1 MTRRETVTGVVLL
14 LLLAI
19 LPAVASNLVLNF
31 VMTALIVALAALGW
45 NLLAG
50 FGGQFSFGHAAFFG
64 LGAYVDAV
72 LQLRFGVNAWV
83 ACGVAIVAAGAFG
96 WGLGAVVFRARL
108 RGSYFALITL
118 AVAEVLRIC
127 ANAAPATGGAAGL
140 LLRLD
145 PRASNFQFASRAV
158 FVWIALAAVA
168 SAVVFTAWVVRGRF
182 GAYLVAVRENE
193 EAAQAAG
200 VDILAT
206 KCRAIGLS
214 GGMTGVAG
222 CLYAQYFLFV
232 DAPIA
237 FGPRMSIEALLA
249 AIVGGVGTVLGPV
262 VGALALHGLG
272 EATRLLAGERLV
284 GLDLV
289 LFGLILVGVIAFA
302 PMGIV
307 GALRRRH

>member
-1 MTRRETVTGVVLL
+1 MSRREMLVGLALL

-31 VMTALIVALAALGW
+31 VMTALIVALAAQGW

-64 LGAYVDAV
+64 IGAYADAV
-72 LQLRFGVNAWV
+72 LQTRYGINAWV
-83 ACGVAIVAAGAFG
+83 ACAVAVVGAGAFG
-96 WGLGAVVFRARL
+96 WGLGSVVFRARL

-127 ANAAPATGGAAGL
+127 ANAAPITGGAAGL

-145 PRASNFQFASRAV
+145 ARAANFQFSSRAI
-158 FVWIALAAVA
+158 FVWITLAAVA
-168 SAVVFTAWVVRGRF
+168 SVLAATSWILKGRF

-200 VDILAT
+200 VDTLAV
-206 KCRAIGLS
+206 KCRAILLS
-214 GGMTGVAG
+214 GGITGAAG
-222 CLYAQYFLFV
+222 CFYTQYFLYV

-237 FGPRMSIEALLA
+237 FGPRISVEALLA
-249 AIVGGVGTVLGPV
+249 TIVGGVGTVLGPV
-262 VGALALHGLG
+262 IGALMLHGLG
-272 EATRLLAGERLV
+272 EATRLAAGEGVV
-284 GLDLV
+284 GLDLL
-289 LFGLILVGVIAFA
+289 LFGLILVAVIAFA
-302 PMGIV
+302 PAGVMGRW
-307 GALRRRH
+307 RRQR

>member
-1 MTRRETVTGVVLL
+1 MTRRETITGLL
-14 LLLAI
+14 LLIALAI
-19 LPAVASNLVLNF
+19 LPLVASNLVLNF
-31 VMTALIVALAALGW
+31 VMTALIVALAAQGW

-50 FGGQFSFGHAAFFG
+50 FGGQFSFGQAAFFG
-64 LGAYVDAV
+64 LGAYTDAV
-72 LQLRFGVNAWV
+72 LQTRYGVNAWL
-83 ACGVAIVAAGAFG
+83 ACAGAVIAAGAFG
-96 WGLGAVVFRARL
+96 WGLGAVVFRAGL

-118 AVAEVLRIC
+118 AIAELLRIC
-127 ANAAPATGGAAGL
+127 ANAAPVTGGAAGL

-145 PRASNFQFASRAV
+145 PQAANFQFASRAV

-168 SAVVFTAWVVRGRF
+168 FVVAFTAWVMRGRF
-182 GAYLVAVRENE
+182 GAYLIAVRENE
-193 EAAQAAG
+193 EAAQATG
-200 VDILAT
+200 VDTLSI
-206 KCRAIGLS
+206 KCRAIALS
-214 GGMTGVAG
+214 GGITGVAG
-222 CLYAQYFLFV
+222 CLYAQYFLYI

-272 EATRLLAGERLV
+272 EATRLLAGERFV

-302 PMGIV
+302 PAGIV
-307 GALRRRH
+307 GGLRRRR